1 MKISMVD
8 FHITFW
14 FSYQIVYIPI
24 RPAIVNI
31 ISISKALTVL
41 EIWALPS
48 RFNEIRKKS
57 PKSEVNQTNV
67 IFFL

>member
-1 MKISMVD
+1 MKISMID

-24 RPAIVNI
+24 RPTIVTI
-31 ISISKALTVL
+31 ISISKELNVL

-48 RFNEIRKKS
+48 RFNEIRKKA
-57 PKSEVNQTNV
+57 PKVR
-67 IFFL
+67 

>member
-1 MKISMVD
+1 MID

-24 RPAIVNI
+24 RPTIVTI
-31 ISISKALTVL
+31 ISISKELNVL

-48 RFNEIRKKS
+48 RFNEIRKKA
-57 PKSEVNQTNV
+57 PKVR
-67 IFFL
+67 